1 MKRIHEKLKYG
12 SDLHNR
18 VRDAIGDRFDLSRTK
33 LANRFNKWREAED
46 LYFFYV
52 KMSEAEQKRK
62 NDREK
67 TGKQAF
73 STIYIPYSYASLM
86 SAFTYWSTVF
96 LSRTPIFQV
105 SARHGEAEMK
115 VLALEALLDYQQLV
129 GQMLV
134 PLYIWLLDAGK
145 YGVGILG
152 MDWIEEND
160 VITTEIEVPK
170 MFGDEVI
177 PGEYE
182 WKTEHLFS
190 PRYKGNKLF
199 NIRPYDFLP
208 DPKVSFINLQ
218 QGEFCGRVTTVS
230 WNEILRRSSLDPQD
244 GGYFNIEELRKEST
258 TTSAL
263 RDRET
268 GSTQVELP
276 DDDMFLWRRS
286 TSWERTK
293 DTPTPMRVELVQMVV
308 EMVPK
313 HWGIGESS
321 YPEKWVFTVGNR
333 EVVIGCRPLGARHGM
348 FPYFIQSYEP
358 DSYSFASR
366 GLLEILKPLND
377 TLTWLFNSRMY
388 NVRKANVDQ
397 LIVDPSRIVMKD
409 LLDGEPGKLVRLRPE
424 YYGTDV
430 RQAITPLPVLDVTQS
445 HIKID
450 AGMVMELMQRVSG
463 VNDNNMGVVFP
474 GGRKTATEIRTSAS
488 FGINRLKTISEFNSA
503 LGWAPLVQA
512 LIQNTQQYMDE
523 ELEVKIAGSLLRQA
537 KTVKVRPEDIAGFYD
552 FVPVDGTLPI
562 DRYAIANL
570 WKELLQV
577 IMPIP
582 QIAQKY
588 DLAGIFTWMA
598 QQAGLKNIDQ
608 FEIKAMPDANLLQQV
623 SAGNLGKAPGGI
635 GQGIGAGTAPNGA
648 PGVPGTPEFPGLAAL
663 LGGLGGPGQGPETGG
678 I

>member
-52 KMSEAEQKRK
+52 KMTEAEQKRK

-152 MDWIEEND
+152 MDWVEEND

-218 QGEFCGRVTTVS
+218 QGEFCGS
-230 WNEILRRSSLDPQD
+230 IS
-244 GGYFNIEELRKEST
+244 NIS
-258 TTSAL
+258 
-263 RDRET
+263 
-268 GSTQVELP
+268 
-276 DDDMFLWRRS
+276 
-286 TSWERTK
+286 
-293 DTPTPMRVELVQMVV
+293 
-308 EMVPK
+308 
-313 HWGIGESS
+313 
-321 YPEKWVFTVGNR
+321 GN
-333 EVVIGCRPLGARHGM
+333 IC
-348 FPYFIQSYEP
+348 
-358 DSYSFASR
+358 
-366 GLLEILKPLND
+366 
-377 TLTWLFNSRMY
+377 
-388 NVRKANVDQ
+388 
-397 LIVDPSRIVMKD
+397 
-409 LLDGEPGKLVRLRPE
+409 
-424 YYGTDV
+424 
-430 RQAITPLPVLDVTQS
+430 
-445 HIKID
+445 
-450 AGMVMELMQRVSG
+450 
-463 VNDNNMGVVFP
+463 
-474 GGRKTATEIRTSAS
+474 
-488 FGINRLKTISEFNSA
+488 
-503 LGWAPLVQA
+503 
-512 LIQNTQQYMDE
+512 
-523 ELEVKIAGSLLRQA
+523 
-537 KTVKVRPEDIAGFYD
+537 
-552 FVPVDGTLPI
+552 
-562 DRYAIANL
+562 
-570 WKELLQV
+570 
-577 IMPIP
+577 
-582 QIAQKY
+582 
-588 DLAGIFTWMA
+588 
-598 QQAGLKNIDQ
+598 
-608 FEIKAMPDANLLQQV
+608 
-623 SAGNLGKAPGGI
+623 
-635 GQGIGAGTAPNGA
+635 
-648 PGVPGTPEFPGLAAL
+648 
-663 LGGLGGPGQGPETGG
+663 
-678 I
+678 